1 MDIPVYLFTGFLG
14 SGKTTFVEDL
24 FSDKD
29 FNEGEKTLLLLCEEG
44 EKEYVPSEFAFPNV
58 IIEKIEKESDLQM
71 KALKD
76 MESKYDID
84 RVVVEYNGMWMLE
97 SLFKALPKNWLIYQ
111 EVTFFD
117 AETFLIFNQ
126 NMRQQIFN
134 KLKTA
139 ELVVFNRCQKGFD
152 KMAFHREVR
161 IANRKSQIIYEYG
174 PDDVEPDTIEDVFP
188 YDISLDEITVEDRD
202 YALWYADINEN
213 PENYDGKILNIRMRI
228 AMTHQLPGDK
238 FALGRH
244 VMTCC
249 IDDIQFAALVAK
261 YPGNENYK
269 IGEWVKVRCKVR
281 IEMEKEYGKKGPV
294 LYVKEL
300 IITSPPKE
308 EVATFA

>member
-14 SGKTTFVEDL
+14 SGKTTFAEDL

-126 NMRQQIFN
+126 NMRQQTFN

>member
-126 NMRQQIFN
+126 NMRQQTFN

-269 IGEWVKVRCKVR
+269 IGEWAKVRCKVR

>member
-126 NMRQQIFN
+126 NMRQQTFN

>member
-126 NMRQQIFN
+126 NMRQQTFN

-281 IEMEKEYGKKGPV
+281 IEMEKE
-294 LYVKEL
+294 
-300 IITSPPKE
+300 
-308 EVATFA
+308 

>member
-14 SGKTTFVEDL
+14 SGKTTFAEDL

-71 KALKD
+71 KVLKD

-126 NMRQQIFN
+126 NMRQQTFN

-152 KMAFHREVR
+152 KMAFHKEVR

-261 YPGNENYK
+261 YLGNENYK

>member
-29 FNEGEKTLLLLCEEG
+29 FNKGEKTLLLLCEEG

-84 RVVVEYNGMWMLE
+84 RVVVKYNRMWMLE
-97 SLFKALPKNWLIYQ
+97 SLFKTLPKNWLIYQ

-126 NMRQQIFN
+126 NMRQQTFN

-269 IGEWVKVRCKVR
+269 IGKWVKVRCKIR
-281 IEMEKEYGKKGPV
+281 IKMKKE
-294 LYVKEL
+294 
-300 IITSPPKE
+300 
-308 EVATFA
+308 

>member
-126 NMRQQIFN
+126 NMRQQTFN

-161 IANRKSQIIYEYG
+161 IANRRSQIIYEYG
-174 PDDVEPDTIEDVFP
+174 PDDVEPDTIEDVLP

-202 YALWYADINEN
+202 YALWHADINEN

-269 IGEWVKVRCKVR
+269 IGEWVKVRCKVQ

>member
-84 RVVVEYNGMWMLE
+84 RVVVEYNGMWILE

-126 NMRQQIFN
+126 NMRQQTFN

-161 IANRKSQIIYEYG
+161 IANRRSQIIYEYG
-174 PDDVEPDTIEDVFP
+174 PDDVEPDTIEDVLP

-269 IGEWVKVRCKVR
+269 IGEWVKVRCKVQ

>member
-14 SGKTTFVEDL
+14 SGKTTFIEDL

-126 NMRQQIFN
+126 NMRRQTFN

-161 IANRKSQIIYEYG
+161 IANRRSQIIYEYG
-174 PDDVEPDTIEDVFP
+174 PDDVEPDTIEDV
-188 YDISLDEITVEDRD
+188 
-202 YALWYADINEN
+202 
-213 PENYDGKILNIRMRI
+213 
-228 AMTHQLPGDK
+228 
-238 FALGRH
+238 
-244 VMTCC
+244 
-249 IDDIQFAALVAK
+249 
-261 YPGNENYK
+261 
-269 IGEWVKVRCKVR
+269 
-281 IEMEKEYGKKGPV
+281 
-294 LYVKEL
+294 
-300 IITSPPKE
+300 
-308 EVATFA
+308 

>member
-126 NMRQQIFN
+126 NMRQQTFN

-281 IEMEKEYGKKGPV
+281 MEMEKEYGKKGPV

>member
-29 FNEGEKTLLLLCEEG
+29 FNEGEKTLLVLCEEG

-126 NMRQQIFN
+126 NMRQQTFN

>member
-14 SGKTTFVEDL
+14 SGKTTFIEDL

-126 NMRQQIFN
+126 NMRRQTFN

-161 IANRKSQIIYEYG
+161 IANRRSQIIYEYG
-174 PDDVEPDTIEDVFP
+174 PDDVEPDTIEDVYP

-281 IEMEKEYGKKGPV
+281 IEMEKEYGKKGQV

-300 IITSPPKE
+300 IITSTPKE

>member
-1 MDIPVYLFTGFLG
+1 MDIPVYLFIGFLG

-126 NMRQQIFN
+126 NMRQQTFN

>member
-1 MDIPVYLFTGFLG
+1 M
-14 SGKTTFVEDL
+14 
-24 FSDKD
+24 
-29 FNEGEKTLLLLCEEG
+29 
-44 EKEYVPSEFAFPNV
+44 
-58 IIEKIEKESDLQM
+58 
-71 KALKD
+71 
-76 MESKYDID
+76 
-84 RVVVEYNGMWMLE
+84 EYNGMWMLE

-126 NMRQQIFN
+126 NMRQQTFN

>member
-126 NMRQQIFN
+126 NMRQQTFN

-161 IANRKSQIIYEYG
+161 IANRRSQIIYEYG
-174 PDDVEPDTIEDVFP
+174 PDDVEPDTIEDVLP

-269 IGEWVKVRCKVR
+269 IGEWVKVRCKVQ

>member
-126 NMRQQIFN
+126 NMRQQTFN

-174 PDDVEPDTIEDVFP
+174 PDDVEPDTIEDVVP

>member
-14 SGKTTFVEDL
+14 SGKTTFVEDI

-126 NMRQQIFN
+126 NMRQQTFN

>member
-126 NMRQQIFN
+126 NMRQQTFN

-300 IITSPPKE
+300 IITSPPKD